1 MGHPHP
7 STPPSLAVDAPHGP
21 PRRPPGPMV
30 IDFEELDRLEAEAGV
45 QVRTAGCGP
54 GASLPP
60 GFIPREKLVSS
71 YTLTEL
77 AATNS
82 RGGGGREV

>member
-1 MGHPHP
+1 
-7 STPPSLAVDAPHGP
+7 
-21 PRRPPGPMV
+21 MV
-30 IDFEELDRLEAEAGV
+30 IDFEELDRLEAEAGA

-71 YTLTEL
+71 YTLADL
-77 AATNS
+77 AATYA
-82 RGGGGREV
+82 RGSLVGCSEEGVPPQILVPNN